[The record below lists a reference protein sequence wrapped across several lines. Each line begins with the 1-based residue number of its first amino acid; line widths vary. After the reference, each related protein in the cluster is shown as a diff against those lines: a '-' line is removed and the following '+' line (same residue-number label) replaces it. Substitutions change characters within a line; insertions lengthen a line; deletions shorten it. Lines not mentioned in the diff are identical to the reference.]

1 MQVELPRVVV
11 WFSCGAAS
19 AVAAYEAVQK
29 YGDRVTLAY
38 CDTLAYEH
46 PDNPRFMRE
55 VGEWC
60 GREVTVLH
68 SSEYLDIMDV
78 FRKTRWLVG
87 NKGARCTTE
96 MKKNVRKEYQRPD
109 DIQIFGFTADE
120 GARIERFKKENF
132 EVIGDFILQDLG
144 ITKANCYARLK
155 AVSIELP
162 MMYRLGYKNNNCIGC
177 VKGGIGYWNKI
188 RKDFPEDFARMA
200 AVEREIGATI
210 LKDRRWGVTS
220 RVYLDELDPTLG
232 RYAAEPDIE
241 CGVVCSVGEE

>member
-1 MQVELPRVVV
+1 M
-11 WFSCGAAS
+11 
-19 AVAAYEAVQK
+19 
-29 YGDRVTLAY
+29 
-38 CDTLAYEH
+38 
-46 PDNPRFMRE
+46 
-55 VGEWC
+55 
-60 GREVTVLH
+60 
-68 SSEYLDIMDV
+68 
-78 FRKTRWLVG
+78 
-87 NKGARCTTE
+87 
-96 MKKNVRKEYQRPD
+96 
-109 DIQIFGFTADE
+109 
-120 GARIERFKKENF
+120 
-132 EVIGDFILQDLG
+132 
-144 ITKANCYARLK
+144 K